1 MNFTSFDKTVE
12 STNHCDCLIPVK
24 YVLYAKR
31 VGVCKILNSK
41 SEVQGHSWVVGIDTI
56 RWETYDFLSVFHCNN
71 VSALYRFP
79 DIITYLSVCE
89 FEEVT
94 WSWKNLLCMR

>member
-41 SEVQGHSWVVGIDTI
+41 SEVQGHS
-56 RWETYDFLSVFHCNN
+56 
-71 VSALYRFP
+71 
-79 DIITYLSVCE
+79 
-89 FEEVT
+89 
-94 WSWKNLLCMR
+94 